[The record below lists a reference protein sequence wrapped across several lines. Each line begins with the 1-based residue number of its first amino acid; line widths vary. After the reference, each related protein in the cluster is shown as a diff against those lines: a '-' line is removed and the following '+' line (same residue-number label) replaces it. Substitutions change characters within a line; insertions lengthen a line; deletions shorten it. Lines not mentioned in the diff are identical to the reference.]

1 MSDFKLA
8 HLSDLHLEY
17 RSTRKTNAQGINLR
31 EVDGYL
37 AFAKCVNEIIEEKCD
52 AAVVCGDIF
61 HGSHPSPRAIVFAQN
76 QFRKLADAGVKVY
89 ALGGNHDIS
98 DRIEDLSAAKVI
110 DDPQRGIFS
119 SAEPYVHVEIADGIH
134 LHMVSHHMYSE
145 QAETMDRIKP
155 IESEINIFSTH
166 GSCIDP
172 LLKEKLHTEQSPRE
186 IVIPEFLL
194 TDKDWSYAL
203 LGHIH
208 ERGWIGSRD
217 KKTDTSKRKVYYN
230 GSTIR
235 RGFSDK
241 EVPMGKGWTLWTIDS
256 SGKFTPTPHRVAQR
270 PQMDFPIIEAE
281 SLTSSDITERI
292 LANLRSTQGET
303 PDFDP
308 RIAPLLRQRLVN
320 ISPAKFDALNWSSIS
335 QNSEHALLWNIMQI
349 HKVDEDSEDTGDNP
363 IMTNEEIMKSGDI
376 VQIYDDWINKSS
388 VLPSAEEDLREAV
401 AKQARNFIQLGQE
414 ATLESD

>member
-1 MSDFKLA
+1 MADFKLA

-37 AFAKCVNEIIEEKCD
+37 AFAKCVNEIIEEQCD

-98 DRIEDLSAAKVI
+98 DRAEDLSAAKVI
-110 DDPQRGIFS
+110 DDPHRGIFS
-119 SAEPYVHVEIADGIH
+119 GAEPYVHFEIADGIH
-134 LHMVSHHMYSE
+134 LHLVSHHMYSA
-145 QAETMDRIKP
+145 QAETMDKIKP
-155 IESEINIFSTH
+155 IASEINIFSTH

-194 TDKDWSYAL
+194 SDKDWTYTL

-217 KKTDTSKRKVYYN
+217 KKTDTAKRRVYYN

-241 EVPMGKGWTLWTIDS
+241 EVPLGRGWTLWTIDS
-256 SGKFTPTPHRVAQR
+256 SGKFTPSPRKVAQR
-270 PQMDFPIIEAE
+270 PQLDFKAIEAE
-281 SLTSSDITERI
+281 QLTAADITEKI
-292 LANLRSTQGET
+292 LANLRSTQGDT
-303 PDFDP
+303 PEFDA
-308 RIAPLLRQRLVN
+308 RIAPLLRQRIVN
-320 ISPAKFDALNWSSIS
+320 ISPAKYGALDWAAIAQNSQHALQWSIS
-335 QNSEHALLWNIMQI
+335 QIQKTDLE
-349 HKVDEDSEDTGDNP
+349 DEERTTVLS
-363 IMTNEEIMKSGDI
+363 NEEILKSGDI
-376 VQIYDDWINKSS
+376 VQIYDDWIAKSD
-388 VLPSAEEDLREAV
+388 VLTGTDEDLRENV
-401 AKQARNFIQLGQE
+401 SKQARGFIQLGQE